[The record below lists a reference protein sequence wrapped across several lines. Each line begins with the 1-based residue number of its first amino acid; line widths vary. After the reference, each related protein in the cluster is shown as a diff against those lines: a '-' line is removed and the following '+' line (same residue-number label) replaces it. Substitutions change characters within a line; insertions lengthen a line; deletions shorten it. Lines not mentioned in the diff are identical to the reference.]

1 MRNGTWW
8 LSLLAAGTV
17 LAGCSG
23 PAPKQ
28 EPQPAPKVEAVKA
41 PAPVAKPA
49 PAPVA
54 KPAPAPV
61 PAPAADP
68 AAKPVDRKP
77 VAVDLSKCAFPTENA
92 TNFGW
97 NDDKLFWYS
106 NGTISAT
113 VEVPADGEYQVV
125 VSASCDEALGEKA
138 KFKLLV
144 DGEPVGAETALTAT
158 DAKDYTIAAPLKA
171 GARKLGLQFTN
182 DKYKESEYD
191 LNLYVH
197 ALTLKRVK

>member
-1 MRNGTWW
+1 MRHVNSW
-8 LSLLAAGTV
+8 LPFLAACTV
-17 LAGCSG
+17 LASCGG

-41 PAPVAKPA
+41 PAPAPV

-54 KPAPAPV
+54 KPAPAP
-61 PAPAADP
+61 AAT
-68 AAKPVDRKP
+68 PVDSKP
-77 VAVDLSKCAFPTENA
+77 IAVDLSKCAFPTENA

-113 VEVPADGEYQVV
+113 VAVPADGEYQVV

-138 KFKLLV
+138 RFKLLV
-144 DGEPVGAETALTAT
+144 DGEPAGAETALTAT

-171 GARKLGLQFTN
+171 GGRKVGIQFTN
-182 DKYKESEYD
+182 DKYKENEYD